1 MLGNFFAA
9 DIKTAIITKD
19 SPRQKLFKRLQ
30 NHILRKVEKD
40 TIKRHKNNPRPNKI
54 EQCLGVFIE
63 MLEPQVRNA
72 VLELNRKG
80 YSTDTSGF
88 MNNNPCD
95 QKIEGDFRLNED
107 VVQKLNSI
115 GVGVETNPS
124 GYTIIQFSPK
134 EADINK
140 IKKQWDKIVSMI
152 PNKNQITSLSMTHS
166 ARDFRTEYH

>member
-1 MLGNFFAA
+1 MLGNYFAPDSPA
-9 DIKTAIITKD
+9 AIITKD
-19 SPRQKLFKRLQ
+19 SPHQKLFKRLQ
-30 NHILRKVEKD
+30 KSIQIKVEKD
-40 TIKRHKNNPRPNKI
+40 TIKRHKNNPKPNKM

-72 VLELNRKG
+72 VFELNRKG

-88 MNNNPCD
+88 MNNPCD

-115 GVGVETNPS
+115 GVTVETNPS

-134 EADINK
+134 EADIKK

-152 PNKNQITSLSMTHS
+152 PNKNQITSLSMTHR
-166 ARDFRTEYH
+166 ARDFRTEFH